1 MNKYVKPTISLLS
14 AGANTRATSSCT
26 TSKEDAREFLA
37 MLESMNID
45 LDTAFGTIEG
55 CQKPIMFEDYCK
67 FTSGIQIFF
76 S

>member
-26 TSKEDAREFLA
+26 TSKEDAKEFLGI
-37 MLESMNID
+37 LESMGVNP
-45 LDTAFGTIEG
+45 DTAFGTIEG
-55 CQKPIMFEDYCK
+55 CREPILFEDYCK
-67 FTSGIQIFF
+67 FTSTIQIFF